1 MAKKR
6 KKAAKVAPVLP
17 AAPTQNVKKVGHY
30 AFIAG
35 IIVAAIVALIP
46 QIRGTPATWT
56 LVILG
61 VIVGLINVRAAE
73 VTEFLVAALV
83 LLVSFGMTALT
94 LSALPIIGTYLGV
107 TWGNVI
113 TFIAPAAIIVAIKA
127 IYVLAEE

>member
-6 KKAAKVAPVLP
+6 KRAAKEAYALP
-17 AAPTQNVKKVGHY
+17 AAPKANFKKVGHY

-46 QIRGTPATWT
+46 QLRGNPATWT

-61 VIVGLINVRAAE
+61 AVVGLINIRAAE

-94 LSALPIIGTYLGV
+94 LSTIHTTLGV
-107 TWGNVI
+107 MWGNAI

-127 IYVLAEE
+127 IYVLAEEE

>member
-6 KKAAKVAPVLP
+6 RKAVKVAPALP
-17 AAPTQNVKKVGHY
+17 TVPKDNVKKVGHY

-35 IIVAAIVALIP
+35 IVVAAIVAMIP

-61 VIVGLINVRAAE
+61 VVVGLLNVRAAE

-94 LSALPIIGTYLGV
+94 LSALPVIGTYLGV

>member
-6 KKAAKVAPVLP
+6 KKAAKVVRLTPPVTP
-17 AAPTQNVKKVGHY
+17 KASIKKVGHY

-35 IIVAAIVALIP
+35 MIVAAIVALIP
-46 QIRGTPATWT
+46 QLRGTPATWT

-61 VIVGLINVRAAE
+61 VVVGLLNIRAAE

-94 LSALPIIGTYLGV
+94 LTTLHTTLGV
-107 TWGNVI
+107 MWGNVI

-127 IYVLAEE
+127 IYVLAEEE

>member
-6 KKAAKVAPVLP
+6 KKAAKVVPVMP
-17 AAPTQNVKKVGHY
+17 AVPKDNIKKVGHY

-46 QIRGTPATWT
+46 QLRGNPATWT

-61 VIVGLINVRAAE
+61 VVVGFINIRAAE

-94 LSALPIIGTYLGV
+94 LSALPVVGTYLGV
-107 TWGNVI
+107 VWGNVI
-113 TFIAPAAIIVAIKA
+113 VFIAPAAIIVAIKA

>member
-6 KKAAKVAPVLP
+6 KKAAKVVRLSSPTAPK
-17 AAPTQNVKKVGHY
+17 ADVKKVGHY

-46 QIRGTPATWT
+46 QLRGNPATWA

-61 VIVGLINVRAAE
+61 VVVGLLNVRATE

-83 LLVSFGMTALT
+83 LLV
-94 LSALPIIGTYLGV
+94 
-107 TWGNVI
+107 
-113 TFIAPAAIIVAIKA
+113 
-127 IYVLAEE
+127 